1 MSKNLLNPIYK
12 FLRSQF
18 YWDLKLLKSI
28 FELKYLIKLG
38 TCQPSRF
45 PFKIHFVET
54 FSFENQEL
62 KSGNKLIIQKNET
75 IFNPILFRKIHLI
88 NTASWAGIHALGD
101 DGNGLIFFNLSNQ
114 HRGIGKWTLNLR
126 E

>member
-18 YWDLKLLKSI
+18 YWHLKLFRSI

-45 PFKIHFVET
+45 SFKIHFVET

-62 KSGNKLIIQKNET
+62 KNRNKFVIQQNEA

-88 NTASWAGIHALGD
+88 NTASWAGIHALED
-101 DGNGLIFFNLSNQ
+101 DGNGLVFFNLSN
-114 HRGIGKWTLNLR
+114 
-126 E
+126 